1 MEVQSRLPLY
11 RKEALFVSYVVP
23 LQLRTEKF
31 QVQVIIIVVFYGW
44 RSNRTLNILHNFSN
58 RMKI

>member
-23 LQLRTEKF
+23 LQLRTA
-31 QVQVIIIVVFYGW
+31 
-44 RSNRTLNILHNFSN
+44 NREVPGPGNNNSGILWLEIQQNVKYST
-58 RMKI
+58 